1 MTENDPKSTAAE
13 TPDADPDAE
22 AQSTADD
29 NADAEAGTE
38 EISVEGDL
46 RTALEENEKLRD
58 QLLRTLA
65 DAENTRRRA
74 ERDREEA
81 AKFGIS
87 RFAKDLL
94 SVADNLRRALDAVA
108 QSEDPADA
116 LKGLADGVAATER
129 ELLAAF
135 ERHGL
140 ERIDPADQPFD
151 PNAHQAMFELPGTD
165 KPAGTV
171 VQVMAPGYRLQGRLL
186 RPAMVGV
193 AKGDTGDIGKRAA
206 NEG

>member
-1 MTENDPKSTAAE
+1 MNETEPKSNAPGSPE
-13 TPDADPDAE
+13 NEPVAE
-22 AQSTADD
+22 AQAAADEAQVTED
-29 NADAEAGTE
+29 MVEELTVEDSLNA
-38 EISVEGDL
+38 
-46 RTALEENEKLRD
+46 ALDENQKLRD
-58 QLLRTLA
+58 QLLRALA

-81 AKFGIS
+81 SKFGIS

-94 SVADNLRRALDAVA
+94 TVADNLRRALDAVA
-108 QSEDPADA
+108 QTDDAADA

-140 ERIDPADQPFD
+140 ERIDPEDQPFD
-151 PNAHQAMFELPGTD
+151 PNVHQAMFELPGTD

-171 VQVMAPGYRLQGRLL
+171 VQVVAPGYQLQGRLL

-193 AKGDTGDIGKRAA
+193 AKGSPEKKAA
-206 NEG
+206 NES

>member
-1 MTENDPKSTAAE
+1 MTETDPKTKPNTAE
-13 TPDADPDAE
+13 PSEIDPMEEVEPVFDDADDME
-22 AQSTADD
+22 
-29 NADAEAGTE
+29 EMIE
-38 EISVEGDL
+38 EISVESDL

-74 ERDREEA
+74 DRDRDEA

-108 QSEDPADA
+108 QSEDAADA
-116 LKGLADGVAATER
+116 LKGLAEGVAATER

-135 ERHGL
+135 ERHGM
-140 ERIDPADQPFD
+140 ERIDPADEPFD
-151 PNAHQAMFELPGTD
+151 PNLHQAMFELPGTE

-193 AKGDTGDIGKRAA
+193 AKGDS
-206 NEG
+206 

>member
-1 MTENDPKSTAAE
+1 MTETDPKTNKTE
-13 TPDADPDAE
+13 QPEFDPDAE
-22 AQSTADD
+22 TQSAPEAAEG
-29 NADAEAGTE
+29 ADAETE
-38 EISVEGDL
+38 EASVEDDL

-74 ERDREEA
+74 DRDREEA
-81 AKFGIS
+81 AKYGIS

-94 SVADNLRRALDAVA
+94 TVADNLRRALDAVA
-108 QSEDPADA
+108 QSEDAADA

-129 ELLAAF
+129 ELLATF

-140 ERIDPADQPFD
+140 ERIDPADEPFD
-151 PNAHQAMFELPGTD
+151 PNLHEAMFELPGTE

-171 VQVMAPGYRLQGRLL
+171 VQVMAPGYRLRGRLL

-193 AKGDTGDIGKRAA
+193 AKGDAAKRAA
-206 NEG
+206 NES

>member
-1 MTENDPKSTAAE
+1 MTDTDPKSKPNPAE
-13 TPDADPDAE
+13 ASEVDPDAE
-22 AQSTADD
+22 AIARAEDAME
-29 NADAEAGTE
+29 ADAPME
-38 EISVEGDL
+38 EISVEADL

-74 ERDREEA
+74 DRDRDEA
-81 AKFGIS
+81 TKFGIS

-94 SVADNLRRALDAVA
+94 TVADNLRRALDAVA
-108 QSEDPADA
+108 QTDDAADA
-116 LKGLADGVAATER
+116 LKALADGVAATER
-129 ELLAAF
+129 ELLGVF
-135 ERHGL
+135 ERHGM
-140 ERIDPADQPFD
+140 ERIDPADEPFD
-151 PNAHQAMFELPGTD
+151 PNLHQAMFELPGTE

-193 AKGDTGDIGKRAA
+193 AKGDNGKQAA
-206 NEG
+206 NQS

>member
-1 MTENDPKSTAAE
+1 MTETDPKTNTDESQG
-13 TPDADPDAE
+13 ADPDPDTQSAAE
-22 AQSTADD
+22 GSVIAG
-29 NADAEAGTE
+29 AETE
-38 EISVEGDL
+38 EVSVEADL
-46 RTALEENEKLRD
+46 RAALDENEKLRD

-74 ERDREEA
+74 DRDREEA
-81 AKFGIS
+81 TKFGIS

-108 QSEDPADA
+108 QTDDPADA

-135 ERHGL
+135 ESHGL
-140 ERIDPADQPFD
+140 ERIDPADEPFD
-151 PNAHQAMFELPGTD
+151 PNIHQAMFELPGTD

-193 AKGDTGDIGKRAA
+193 AKGDVDQRAA
-206 NEG
+206 NES